1 MIKIQ
6 KLTVSNIKNRKIGG
20 STDQACDSQFDG
32 L

>member
-6 KLTVSNIKNRKIGG
+6 KLTVSNIKNIGG